1 MVGPSAAA
9 AMATCTWCTLCRCL
23 VLLRPPVRDA
33 RFAGAWCWGPELLL
47 PLPCLPRHTARHQHH
62 LHRPACQATQ
72 PVTNI
77 TPPPP
82 CLPAT
87 SHSQSPTSPPP
98 PCLPGHTSSHQHPSH
113 LHRPACQVT
122 QPVTN
127 AARKWRAALAL
138 VQSSTPPAAS
148 PNQQVSHPPLLCSPS
163 VRPCLQ

>member
-77 TPPPP
+77 TSTA
-82 CLPAT
+82 LPARP
-87 SHSQSPTSPPP
+87 HSQSPTSHLHRPA
-98 PCLPGHTSSHQHPSH
+98 CLPRHTASHQHH

-122 QPVTN
+122 HPVTN
-127 AARKWRAALAL
+127 IHHTSTGLPARSHS
-138 VQSSTPPAAS
+138 QSPMQPGSGGPPWPS
-148 PNQQVSHPPLLCSPS
+148 CSLQRRPPPHQTS
-163 VRPCLQ
+163 R